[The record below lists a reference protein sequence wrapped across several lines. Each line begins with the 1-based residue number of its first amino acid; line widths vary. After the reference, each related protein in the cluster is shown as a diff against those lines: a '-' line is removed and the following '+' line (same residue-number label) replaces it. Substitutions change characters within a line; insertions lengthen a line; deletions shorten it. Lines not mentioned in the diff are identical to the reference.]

1 MTRTRHGKKTHH
13 ARRDV
18 KRGMRTRARKLD
30 PDQIQA
36 NLNDPKKLDEL
47 QNPKELDV
55 DKAGLGLFYC
65 VECDRNFPSQ
75 KDQLTHIASKL
86 HKRRAKKITQEAA
99 YTIEESFRAV
109 GIGID
114 NKQRPPKTTEPANEM
129 AA

>member
-18 KRGMRTRARKLD
+18 KRGMRTRAMKLH

-36 NLNDPKKLDEL
+36 NLNDPKKLEAL

-65 VECDRNFPSQ
+65 VECDRHFPSQ
-75 KDQLTHIASKL
+75 KDQLSHIASKL
-86 HKRRAKKITQEAA
+86 HKRRAKKITEEPA
-99 YTIEESFRAV
+99 YTIEESLRAV

-114 NKQRPPKTTEPANEM
+114 NKQRTKAVEEPVQEM
-129 AA
+129 A

>member
-18 KRGMRTRARKLD
+18 KRAMRTRARKLD

-36 NLNDPKKLDEL
+36 NLNDPKKLDAL
-47 QNPKELDV
+47 QNPQQLDV

-86 HKRRAKKITQEAA
+86 HKRVAKKIHDEQA
-99 YTIEESFRAV
+99 YTVEESLRAA
-109 GIGID
+109 GIGVD
-114 NKQRPPKTTEPANEM
+114 NQQRRPQDM
-129 AA
+129 ATKPRE

>member
-1 MTRTRHGKKTHH
+1 
-13 ARRDV
+13 
-18 KRGMRTRARKLD
+18 MRTRARKLD

-36 NLNDPKKLDEL
+36 NLNNPQRLDEL

-86 HKRRAKKITQEAA
+86 HKRRAKKITEEPA
-99 YTIEESFRAV
+99 YTIEESLRAV
-109 GIGID
+109 GMGID
-114 NKQRPPKTTEPANEM
+114 NKQRTKPEATKE